1 MASEKA
7 LVIVESPTKAKT
19 IAKFLGKNYIVK
31 SSFGHVRDLPEKG
44 MGIDIANNFEPEYD
58 ITEKAKPKVADLKK
72 ALKESDIVYLATDED
87 REGEAIAW
95 HLTHALNLKGKKTHR
110 ITFHEITP
118 KAIEKSL
125 TAPREIDLPLVDA
138 QQARRVIDRLVGY
151 KLSPFL
157 WKKISYGLSAG
168 RVQSVA
174 VRLVVE
180 REREIEAFKS
190 IKYWSIT
197 ADFEKSPA
205 TFQADMIKYAG
216 EKIKKHGI
224 DSAENADEMMRVA
237 RDEKYHVASIEEKTT
252 KKSPFPPFTTS
263 TLQQA
268 ANNKLNFSAKQTMQL
283 AQKLYEGV
291 TLGKK
296 ESIGLITYMRTDSLN
311 LSADFIS
318 ETQKYIKD
326 TLPAEYSLDKER
338 TFKNKSKNAQEAH
351 EAIRP
356 TSIYRTPESVR
367 PYLEDRAF
375 KLYKLIWER
384 ALATQLPEMIV
395 NNRAVTIS
403 NQDKKIEFK
412 ANGATL
418 KFDGFSRIYTVS
430 VSENILPELSEKD
443 PVDLK
448 NIASKEHQTEPPARY
463 TEASLIKVLEEYGIG
478 RPSTYAPTL
487 STIQQRGYI
496 IQEDKKL
503 KPTDTAMFVN
513 DLLVKYFPDIVDY
526 QFTAKLEENFD
537 EIAEGKHEWKQIV
550 SDFYKPFEKN
560 LLEQEKNVTD
570 EKLEE
575 LSHEVCPECGSKLR
589 LKKSRFGAFW
599 GCSKYPECTYTKN
612 NSKDAPEDNNKEPE
626 KTGGKCPEC
635 GSDLVIKHGRFGK
648 FIACSNYPTC
658 KHTQPITMGIKCP
671 ECGLGEIVERKTKR
685 GKLFYGCSN
694 YPTCK
699 FANWNKPYDK
709 PCPKCDNTMFYD
721 KKNMIKC
728 IKCEYT
734 MPNPEPTQTE
744 KPMEENPGAE
754 PEMDN
759 NENE

>member
-1 MASEKA
+1 MVSKKA

-19 IAKFLGKNYIVK
+19 IAKFLGRNYIVK
-31 SSFGHVRDLPEKG
+31 SSFGHVRDLPDKG
-44 MGIDIANNFEPEYD
+44 LGIDIANNFEPEYE
-58 ITEKAKPKVADLKK
+58 ITKKGAPKVADLQK
-72 ALKESDIVYLATDED
+72 ALKESDTVYLATDED

-95 HLTHALNLKGKKTHR
+95 HLTKALNLKGKKTHR

-125 TAPREIDLPLVDA
+125 LEPRDIDQKLVDA

-157 WKKISYGLSAG
+157 WKKVSYGLSAG

-180 REREIEAFKS
+180 REREIQEFKS

-197 ADFEKSPA
+197 ADFEKDG
-205 TFQADMIKYAG
+205 TIFQAEMIKYNN

-224 DSAENADEMMRVA
+224 NSAELAQSMLENAKQR
-237 RDEKYHVASIEEKTT
+237 KYHINNIEEKTT

-268 ANNKLNFSAKQTMQL
+268 ANNKFNFSAKQTMQL

-291 TLGKK
+291 TLGNK

-311 LSADFIS
+311 LSSDFIK
-318 ETQKYIKD
+318 ETQKYIKEN
-326 TLPAEYSLDKER
+326 LPAEYSLNKER
-338 TFKNKSKNAQEAH
+338 TFKNKNKNAQEAH

-384 ALATQLPEMIV
+384 ALATQLPEMII
-395 NNRAVTIS
+395 NNRTVTI
-403 NQDKKIEFK
+403 NDEKAEIEFK
-412 ANGATL
+412 TNGATL
-418 KFDGFSRIYTVS
+418 KFDGFSRIYS
-430 VSENILPELSEKD
+430 VSINENILPALNENET
-443 PVDLK
+443 VNLK
-448 NIASKEHQTEPPARY
+448 NLISKEHQTEPPPRY

-496 IQEDKKL
+496 IQEEKKL

-513 DLLVKYFPDIVDY
+513 DLLVKYFPDIVDF
-526 QFTAKLEENFD
+526 QFTAKLEEDFD
-537 EIAEGKHEWKQIV
+537 EIANGKHQWKQIV
-550 SDFYKPFEKN
+550 SNFYKPFEKN
-560 LLEQEKNVTD
+560 LLEQEKNITD

-599 GCSKYPECTYTKN
+599 GCSNYPKCKYTKN
-612 NSKDAPEDNNKEPE
+612 NSSDAPEDNNKEPE
-626 KTGGKCPEC
+626 KTGDQCPEC
-635 GSDLVIKHGRFGK
+635 NSDLVIKHGRFGK

-658 KHTQPITMGIKCP
+658 KHTQPITMRIKCP
-671 ECGLGEIVERKTKR
+671 ECSLGEIVERKTKR
-685 GKLFYGCSN
+685 GKFFYGCSN

-699 FANWNKPYDK
+699 FASWDKPYDK
-709 PCPKCDNTMFYD
+709 PCPKCDNTMFYQ
-721 KKNMIKC
+721 KKGMIKC
-728 IKCEYT
+728 IRCEYT
-734 MPNPEPTQTE
+734 MPNPEPTQRETQTIKNPKVKTE
-744 KPMEENPGAE
+744 TNNN
-754 PEMDN
+754 N
-759 NENE
+759 NE

>member
-1 MASEKA
+1 MNNEKA

-31 SSFGHVRDLPEKG
+31 SSFGHVRDLPDKG
-44 MGIDIANNFEPEYD
+44 LGIDIEKNFEPEYE
-58 ITEKAKPKVADLKK
+58 ITEKGAPKVADLKK
-72 ALKESDIVYLATDED
+72 ALKESDVVYLATDED

-197 ADFEKSPA
+197 ADFDKDN
-205 TFQADMIKYAG
+205 TIFQADLIKFNN

-224 DSAENADEMMRVA
+224 DSADLAKTMLDTAKERE
-237 RDEKYHVASIEEKTT
+237 YHISKIEEKTT
-252 KKSPFPPFTTS
+252 KKSPLPPFTTS

-268 ANNKLNFSAKQTMQL
+268 ANNKFNFSAKQTMQL

-311 LSADFIS
+311 LSSDFIS
-318 ETQKYIKD
+318 EAQKYIKD
-326 TLPAEYSLDKER
+326 TLPPEYSLDKER

-351 EAIRP
+351 EAVRP

-395 NNRAVTIS
+395 NNRAVTIC
-403 NQDKKIEFK
+403 DAKEEIEFK

-418 KFDGFSRIYTVS
+418 KFDGFSRIYSVS
-430 VSENILPELSEKD
+430 VSENILPNLTEKEI
-443 PVDLK
+443 VALK
-448 NIASKEHQTEPPARY
+448 DINSKEHKTEPPARY

-496 IQEDKKL
+496 VQEDKKL
-503 KPTDTAMFVN
+503 KPTDTAMYVN
-513 DLLVKYFPDIVDY
+513 DLLVKYFPDVVDF

-550 SDFYKPFEKN
+550 GDFYKPFEKN

-575 LSHEVCPECGSKLR
+575 LSHEICPECGSKLR

-599 GCSKYPECTYTKN
+599 GCSKYPECKYLKN
-612 NSKDAPEDNNKEPE
+612 SSKDTPEDNSKEPE
-626 KTGGKCPEC
+626 KTGGKCPLC
-635 GSDLVIKHGRFGK
+635 QSDLVVKHGRFGK

-699 FANWNKPYDK
+699 FASWNKPYDK

-721 KKNMIKC
+721 KKDMIKC

-734 MPNPEPTQTE
+734 MKNPDPKPLEEPIQ
-744 KPMEENPGAE
+744 ENNAPD
-754 PEMDN
+754 PEMEN
-759 NENE
+759 HENE

>member
-31 SSFGHVRDLPEKG
+31 SSFGHVRDLPDKG
-44 MGIDIANNFEPEYD
+44 LGIDIDKNFEPEYE
-58 ITEKAKPKVADLKK
+58 ITEKGAPKVADLKK
-72 ALKESDIVYLATDED
+72 ALKDSDVVYLATDED

-95 HLTHALNLKGKKTHR
+95 HLTKALPLKGKKTHR

-118 KAIEKSL
+118 KAIEKAL
-125 TAPREIDLPLVDA
+125 TEPRDIDDKLVDA

-237 RDEKYHVASIEEKTT
+237 REGQYHIASIEEKTT

-268 ANNKLNFSAKQTMQL
+268 ANNKFNFSAKQTMQL

-296 ESIGLITYMRTDSLN
+296 ESIGLITYMRTDSVN
-311 LSADFIS
+311 LSSDFIS
-318 ETQKYIKD
+318 EAQRFIKD
-326 TLPAEYSLDKER
+326 TLPAEYFVEKAR
-338 TFKNKSKNAQEAH
+338 VFKNKSKNAQEAH

-430 VSENILPELSEKD
+430 VSENILPNLSEKD
-443 PVDLK
+443 SVDLK

-496 IQEDKKL
+496 VQEDKKL

-513 DLLVKYFPDIVDY
+513 DLLVAHFADIVDY
-526 QFTAKLEENFD
+526 QFTAKLEDEFD
-537 EIAEGKHEWKQIV
+537 EIAEGKHEWKKIV
-550 SDFYKPFEKN
+550 KDFYSPFEKN
-560 LLEQEKNVTD
+560 LKNKETELTAEKM
-570 EKLEE
+570 EE
-575 LSHEVCPECGSKLR
+575 LSKEVCPECGHKLL
-589 LKKSRFGAFW
+589 LKKSRYGAFW
-599 GCSKYPECTYTKN
+599 GCGNYPECKYTKN
-612 NSKDAPEDNNKEPE
+612 NSGDAPEENNKEPE

-635 GSDLVIKHGRFGK
+635 GNDLVIKHGRFGK

-699 FANWNKPYDK
+699 FASWNKPYDK
-709 PCPKCDNTMFYD
+709 PCPKCDNTMFYE

-744 KPMEENPGAE
+744 KTMEENPSAE